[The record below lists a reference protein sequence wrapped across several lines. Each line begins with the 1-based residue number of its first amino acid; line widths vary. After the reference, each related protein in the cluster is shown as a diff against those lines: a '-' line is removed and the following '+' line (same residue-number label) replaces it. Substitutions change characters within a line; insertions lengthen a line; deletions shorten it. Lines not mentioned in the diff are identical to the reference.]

1 MRGTKEGQAKLNAVN
16 VRNAARHD
24 LVQGMISIK
33 GVLALLTFDSACTHF
48 FISYS
53 LMRKSKLKPR
63 KMYGMEPDVVSFG
76 EN

>member
-1 MRGTKEGQAKLNAVN
+1 MRGTKEGQAKLNALN
-16 VRNAARHD
+16 ARHAARHD

-33 GVLALLTFDSACTHF
+33 GVSALLPFDSACTHS

-53 LMRKSKLKPR
+53 LMRKLNLKPR
-63 KMYGMEPDVVSFG
+63 KMYGLGPYVVSFG